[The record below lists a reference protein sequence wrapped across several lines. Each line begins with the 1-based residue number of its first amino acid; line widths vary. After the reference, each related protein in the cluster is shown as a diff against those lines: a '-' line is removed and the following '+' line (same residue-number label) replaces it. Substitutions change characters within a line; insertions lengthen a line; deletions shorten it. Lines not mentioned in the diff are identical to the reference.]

1 MTIEPLAKSNWP
13 ALQTQILS
21 IEAGSYEVARR
32 DPQEFIEKIVLHQG
46 SVSFVTML
54 STSVSGFCIA
64 GPLEEFATVRGP
76 DDDTTLESGLTLYA
90 ADTCVTRQFQGQG
103 IGRQLKKAQIKK
115 ARALGY
121 RKISGRNRVGM
132 ADTMWKLNQSFGANI
147 IEVMDDVYKDGL
159 TPDQSI
165 YYHITV

>member
-1 MTIEPLAKSNWP
+1 MA
-13 ALQTQILS
+13 
-21 IEAGSYEVARR
+21 
-32 DPQEFIEKIVLHQG
+32 
-46 SVSFVTML
+46 ML